1 MIFFFNFV
9 MYCKKSLILLFFKA
23 GLFLTLAIVFYEVYL
38 TEIVLKYAKRY
49 TYVHLS
55 QETMETRIKPP
66 VLTVCMTPRAKLEIL
81 EKYSMSLGSLNEPN
95 PDESTI
101 LANLNKTVEEL
112 FRESTFKLNVDY
124 SLNISLWFYEEFGWK
139 SYEKKMLEGNN
150 NSILVKKFS

>member
-1 MIFFFNFV
+1 
-9 MYCKKSLILLFFKA
+9 
-23 GLFLTLAIVFYEVYL
+23 
-38 TEIVLKYAKRY
+38 
-49 TYVHLS
+49 
-55 QETMETRIKPP
+55 
-66 VLTVCMTPRAKLEIL
+66 MTPRAKLEIL